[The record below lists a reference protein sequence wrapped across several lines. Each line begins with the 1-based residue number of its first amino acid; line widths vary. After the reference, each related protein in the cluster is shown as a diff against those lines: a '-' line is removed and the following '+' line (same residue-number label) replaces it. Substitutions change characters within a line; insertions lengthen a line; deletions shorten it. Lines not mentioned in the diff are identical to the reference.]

1 MIVLDTT
8 VVSELMR
15 PSPDPRV
22 REWVD
27 RHPAG
32 ELWLTSMT
40 VAELLGGA
48 AVLPDGARRRELGR
62 RIGAVLTD
70 VFSGQLLP
78 FDEAA
83 AVFYARVVAD
93 RRRAGAPI
101 TTADAVIA
109 ASCLAAGVSLLATR
123 NVTGFVGTGL
133 RLADPWTAAPGS

>member
-1 MIVLDTT
+1 MLDTN

-15 PSPDPRV
+15 PSPNPHV

-27 RHPAG
+27 LYPAG

-48 AVLPDGARRRELGR
+48 AILPDGTRKRELGSH
-62 RIGAVLTD
+62 IGAVVADL
-70 VFSGQLLP
+70 FSGRLLP

-83 AVFYARVVAD
+83 AVAHAQIVAE

-101 TTADAVIA
+101 GTVAAVIA
-109 ASCLAAGVSLLATR
+109 ASCLAAEVSLLATR
-123 NVTGFVGTGL
+123 DVTDFAGIGL
-133 RLADPWTAAPGS
+133 RLADPWTASASS